1 MQTFRTNKIL
11 RALFV
16 STALMLSSA
25 VAFAADYSI
34 KLAYENNPGEPF
46 DLAMREWA
54 RLFAESEGFLETR
67 LLRAKESP
75 GVYQT
80 IDRWTSREAYAE
92 FKRDFAARYDELDE
106 EVGDLSRRETYIGLF
121 DEIEV

>member
-1 MQTFRTNKIL
+1 MSCSVIWEF
-11 RALFV
+11 
-16 STALMLSSA
+16 A
-25 VAFAADYSI
+25 VEEAQRFAFEQAYAAGG
-34 KLAYENNPGEPF
+34 P
-46 DLAMREWA
+46 WA
-54 RLFAESEGFLETR
+54 QLFATSEGFLETR

-80 IDRWTSREAYAE
+80 IDRWSSREAYAA
-92 FKRDFAARYDELDE
+92 FKREFAEAYDRLDE